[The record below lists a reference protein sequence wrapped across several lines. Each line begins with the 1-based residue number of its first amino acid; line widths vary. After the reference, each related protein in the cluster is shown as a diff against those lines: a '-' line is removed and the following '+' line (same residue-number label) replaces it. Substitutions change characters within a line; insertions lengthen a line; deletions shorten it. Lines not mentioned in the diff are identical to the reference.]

1 MHSDLGNSAF
11 CRYLTADWKFSHQ
24 FRRSKRTWLIEFYKE
39 KKKNGSNDYRRAE
52 VMTLISCSFAV
63 NLPSLS
69 LETVSF
75 SVKKVSSGSMPRA
88 WTVSLVNSTLNA
100 STCKQIFCCLFDS
113 SQVKTKFFFLSF
125 STFFAAKFPFFFKFL
140 IYLFSWF

>member
-39 KKKNGSNDYRRAE
+39 KKKTVRMTIAE
-52 VMTLISCSFAV
+52 PRWWLISCSFAV

-75 SVKKVSSGSMPRA
+75 SAKKVSSGSMPRA

-125 STFFAAKFPFFFKFL
+125 STFFAAKFLFFFKFL